1 MRHPFVSEP
10 NSISSSARFS
20 ASIRPLT
27 VKITS
32 PFADLVILSILPRRY
47 FALRDGW
54 VGLLGHGNHNS
65 NRKVINLGALAA
77 DKCRNFVDCWNSLQ
91 QVQERL
97 FYADG

>member
-1 MRHPFVSEP
+1 MHHRYIPFRCFTIALHWPFYWKTEVF
-10 NSISSSARFS
+10 SSFSARFS

-77 DKCRNFVDCWNSLQ
+77 DKCRNFVNC
-91 QVQERL
+91 
-97 FYADG
+97 